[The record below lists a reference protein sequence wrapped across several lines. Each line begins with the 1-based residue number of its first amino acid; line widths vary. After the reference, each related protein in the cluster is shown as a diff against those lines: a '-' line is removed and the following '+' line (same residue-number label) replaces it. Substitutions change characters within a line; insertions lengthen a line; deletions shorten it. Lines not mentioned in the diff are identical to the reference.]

1 MLGLGLPV
9 MWRGGGTLGLRKC
22 GLDAFSNTL
31 DGQLEAASSRSKVPS
46 TITSASL
53 FRKLLLLFAAC
64 WYCMSCICSQG
75 RRYQQIDSQANKVE
89 KSSAANNT
97 P

>member
-1 MLGLGLPV
+1 MWCGGSTLG
-9 MWRGGGTLGLRKC
+9 GLRKC

-31 DGQLEAASSRSKVPS
+31 DGQLGTDAASSHTKVPS

-64 WYCMSCICSQG
+64 
-75 RRYQQIDSQANKVE
+75 
-89 KSSAANNT
+89 
-97 P
+97 